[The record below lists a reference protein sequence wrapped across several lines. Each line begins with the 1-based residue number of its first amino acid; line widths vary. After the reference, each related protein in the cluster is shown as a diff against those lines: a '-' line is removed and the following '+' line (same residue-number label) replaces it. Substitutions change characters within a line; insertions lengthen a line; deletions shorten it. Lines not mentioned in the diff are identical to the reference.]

1 MKGIINFSLNNKF
14 AIWILTIIVTFA
26 GLYSGLTMKQET
38 IPNINVPFLSI
49 TAIDP
54 GGAPES
60 IVEDVTKP
68 LEQTLR
74 NVEGIKTLTSTS
86 MENAASIMLEFDYG
100 TDLDNATAAVRE
112 ALNDVQLPDGVQ
124 KPTISK
130 FSINSFPVVSLSL
143 SDKEGGDL
151 EQLTRLAESDLKPA
165 LEDIDG
171 VAQVQVSGQ
180 YVKEVQL
187 KFDQA
192 KMKEL
197 GLTEDTVKGIVQGSS
212 VRVPLGLFELD
223 KAQKSVVVDGNIIS
237 LDDLKNLAIP
247 VVPSGAGAAS
257 GSGSAAAGQGMDA
270 QAGAAAGQGAA
281 AQSQSAA
288 QGAAAQATNPAAG
301 AASAWHPDRKIERDC
316 QD

>member
-14 AIWILTIIVTFA
+14 AIWILTIIISFA

-38 IPNINVPFLSI
+38 IPNINVPFLSV

-54 GGAPES
+54 GAAPEG

-86 MENAASIMLEFDYG
+86 MENAASITLEFDYG

-112 ALNDVQLPDGVQ
+112 ALNEVQLPDGVQ

-143 SDKEGGDL
+143 SDKDGGDL
-151 EQLTRLAESDLKPA
+151 EQLTRLVESDIQPA

-187 KFDQA
+187 KFNQD
-192 KMKEL
+192 KMNEL
-197 GLTEDTVKGIVQGSS
+197 GLTEDTVNSIVQGSS

-223 KAQKSVVVDGNIIS
+223 EAQKAVVVDGNIID

-247 VVPSGAGAAS
+247 VVPSGAGAAADP
-257 GSGSAAAGQGMDA
+257 SAQAGGAAGQQQLRMSHRDRPRLPHHPRVEMQV
-270 QAGAAAGQGAA
+270 QAVLPVLPMPQEFL
-281 AQSQSAA
+281 
-288 QGAAAQATNPAAG
+288 
-301 AASAWHPDRKIERDC
+301 R
-316 QD
+316 